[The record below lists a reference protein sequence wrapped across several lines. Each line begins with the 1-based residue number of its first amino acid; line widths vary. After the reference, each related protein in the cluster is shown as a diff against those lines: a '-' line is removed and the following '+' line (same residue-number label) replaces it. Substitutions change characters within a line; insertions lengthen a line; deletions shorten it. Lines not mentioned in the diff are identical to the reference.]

1 MDRGKERERAG
12 PGLEKHSGSF
22 QLPVFLKHQHAAA
35 PFLGLSTESC
45 SQPASQ
51 PALLEKRTFTL
62 GLKTTEKKEA
72 SLSVHNFHS
81 LILSGRLEPENLPT
95 NSSLV
100 EHFNQCLM

>member
-1 MDRGKERERAG
+1 MDRGKERKRAG
-12 PGLEKHSGSF
+12 PGLEKNSGSF

-45 SQPASQ
+45 SQPAS
-51 PALLEKRTFTL
+51 LEKRTFTL

-72 SLSVHNFHS
+72 SFSVHNFHS

-100 EHFNQCLM
+100 EHFKLCLM